1 LFPPTDPPELRVVKK
16 ECFNRWYSLP
26 PYYFALTL
34 SRLPLQI
41 VLNVLFSSLVYFLAG
56 LPLEPWR
63 FAMFALV
70 GVITSFVA
78 EGLGLAIGASFSITN
93 GCAIGPMFM
102 APFLGLAI
110 YGFDFAADIP
120 ELMNAAMKLS
130 FIRGGV
136 VSLIL
141 TVFGHNRH
149 QLFCPEVYCHFD
161 DPKVL
166 LRYLRIEEFSVYRE
180 IGYLI
185 AILVFFRT
193 VFYLSLRKKFY
204 K

>member
-1 LFPPTDPPELRVVKK
+1 
-16 ECFNRWYSLP
+16 
-26 PYYFALTL
+26 
-34 SRLPLQI
+34 
-41 VLNVLFSSLVYFLAG
+41 
-56 LPLEPWR
+56 
-63 FAMFALV
+63 
-70 GVITSFVA
+70 
-78 EGLGLAIGASFSITN
+78 
-93 GCAIGPMFM
+93 M

-120 ELMNAAMKLS
+120 DLMNAAMKIS

-149 QLFCPEVYCHFD
+149 VLDCPEVYCHFD

-180 IGYLI
+180 ISYLL
-185 AILVFFRT
+185 AIMVVFRA
-193 VFYLSLRKKFY
+193 VFYFSLRKKFY